1 MSTDASEESGLE
13 ELLRLSREIGE
24 MEKSLVHDLA
34 QAGEKI
40 HLSEK
45 KLAMWD
51 LVKDIKESL
60 ILEKLSQVASDDEY
74 SEFIALK
81 KARNNRG
88 LRDMVLRISRELE
101 DKVTTTDYSKPD
113 LERRVKMLA
122 ILLEFLFYAE

>member
-60 ILEKLSQVASDDEY
+60 ILEKLSQVSSDDEY
-74 SEFIALK
+74 SEFISLK

>member
-45 KLAMWD
+45 KLALWD

-60 ILEKLSQVASDDEY
+60 ILEKLSQVAAEDIY
-74 SEFIALK
+74 KEFIVLK
-81 KARNNRG
+81 KAGNTRG
-88 LRDMVLRISRELE
+88 LRDLILRVSRDLE
-101 DKVTTTDYSKPD
+101 EKVSTTDDNKLV
-113 LERRVKMLA
+113 LESQVKTLA
-122 ILLEFLFYAE
+122 VLIEYLFYVE